1 MAEPILEVED
11 LTIEFQLKE
20 GGCALL
26 AGSCFRL
33 TGVKPSVL
41 SANMD
46 PGKR

>member
-26 AGSCFRL
+26 AGLVF
-33 TGVKPSVL
+33 
-41 SANMD
+41 D
-46 PGKR
+46 